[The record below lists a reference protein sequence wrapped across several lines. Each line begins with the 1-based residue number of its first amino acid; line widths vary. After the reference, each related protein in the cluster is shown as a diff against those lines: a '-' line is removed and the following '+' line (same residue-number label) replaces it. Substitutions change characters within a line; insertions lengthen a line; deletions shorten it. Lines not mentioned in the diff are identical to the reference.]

1 MALTEK
7 KLEKPRR
14 EGRLALK
21 ASCGEAGR
29 YHSGAAREDR
39 AGASRYRGHER
50 RSADRKQG
58 GTVELYASPLN

>member
-7 KLEKPRR
+7 RLEKPRR

-39 AGASRYRGHER
+39 AGASRY
-50 RSADRKQG
+50 
-58 GTVELYASPLN
+58 